1 MADENQ
7 PAGGENRP
15 TKHRLT
21 WIRALEWAAFCMG
34 ALILIVVVLAVE
46 AAHSPRLHKY
56 LVTFADRK
64 ASQSLGVL
72 VNIKDYSL
80 HFPDAPSL
88 SRIDVDVYGLAVHGA
103 QPHPDPPL
111 VQIQHVNAE
120 IGLSILA
127 RKWSLEN
134 IRIDAPIVHLFTGAN
149 GESNLPKFQGG
160 GESNFNLFNLG
171 IQHFVLDRGEVYYK
185 DKKIPIDADLSNLE
199 LRSHSNNGGNGF
211 AGTLSYR
218 NGHLQAGSLS
228 TIPHNLNARFEATRN
243 DLDLSE
249 AMLTS
254 GSSQFKVTATVKD
267 YAHPFV
273 QGRYQAL
280 LDGDQLQT
288 ILHNPSIP
296 AGRIEANGS
305 LGYKPIAGKPFLEQL
320 SVNGNLHS
328 RVLDLREANTLIR
341 LSSVAADYSLANG
354 NLSVKNM
361 RGRLLGGTLQAGLE
375 MRDLGGNS
383 RAELKADVRQ
393 LSLSELKQTAS
404 SASTARNLALSG
416 IVDATVRAAWGKE
429 LQRSLVARINA
440 NIHGGVSA
448 KAGTPAASGRALPVN
463 GVLHGTYMARD
474 NRLELASSYLR
485 MPQTSLTMNGA
496 IGKRSS
502 LALHFE
508 SKNLGELETVLIA
521 VRTPKA
527 GSAATPLELGGTA
540 SFEGRVTGTT
550 ASPHLTGH
558 LSAANLKLKGTEWHS
573 LQTNITAD
581 PSSVSLQNAELKPA
595 AQGQIHLN
603 ASVRLKKWKFDNSSR
618 AQVDLRASQISIA
631 DISRLVSLPAEV
643 TGTLAANVHFD
654 GTELNPAGKGTI
666 SLTHA
671 QVHQQPVRSAMAS
684 FTTQGGDIHAKMTID
699 LGAGT
704 IESVA
709 TIQPKEKSYT
719 AQINSSGLDLG
730 KLQLLQENQIDVTGK
745 VLLSGSGKGT
755 FQNPQFTASA
765 NIPKLGIQKVA
776 ITGIALKMDVA
787 NHVANA
793 TLAAREA
800 NAPIQARAT
809 LHMTGDY
816 AIQASLDTQPLALKP
831 FFAIYAPDEADKLSG
846 ETEVHAT
853 VDGPLKRKELL
864 NAQITIP
871 SLKLGYG
878 NAVEVA
884 AQVPI
889 RIGYKNQVLTIER
902 TALRG
907 TDIDLELQGAIP
919 MRGHGTPS
927 LLVKGTINLKIA
939 QLVDPEI
946 RSSGELRLNINGLG
960 SGGGGAKG
968 KIELV
973 NANLVNGNWPVGLE
987 RGNAELTLT
996 KDRLNIDHLSAS
1008 VGGGQL
1014 TASGGVV
1021 YRPNLELD
1029 LGMTAK
1035 GVRMLYPQGV
1045 REEVDADVRL
1055 TGKTDSA
1062 RLGGRVR
1069 IVDLAFTPDFDF
1081 MNLISQFGGVSAP
1094 PSQGFAQNLNLNLA
1108 VNSTNNIDLTSR
1120 TLSIGGTANLE
1131 VRGTAAQP
1139 VILGRID
1146 LSNGDVIFNGT
1157 RFLISGGTVEFANPS
1172 ETQPVVNLALNTT
1185 IQQYNINM
1193 RFRGPVDH
1201 LRTNFSSDPALPE
1214 ADIISL
1220 LAFGKTTEANSA
1232 NPATPANQAAMSMV
1246 ASQVSS
1252 QVTSRISRVAGI
1264 SQLSINP
1271 VLAGG
1276 SNQGPA
1282 GAVITI
1288 QQRVTGNLFV
1298 TFSTNVTSTQYQ
1310 TIMGQYRFSPRT
1322 AISATRDQNGGF
1334 GVDVTLEK
1342 TW

>member
-15 TKHRLT
+15 TTNRRP
-21 WIRALEWAAFCMG
+21 WIRALEWAGFCVG

-46 AAHSPRLHKY
+46 AVHSPRLHKY
-56 LVTFADRK
+56 LVSFAERK
-64 ASQSLGVL
+64 ASQSLGVP
-72 VNIKDYSL
+72 VDIKDYSL
-80 HFPDAPSL
+80 HFPNAPGL
-88 SRIDVDVYGLAVHGA
+88 SRIDLDVYGLTVHGA
-103 QPHPDPPL
+103 LPYPDPPL
-111 VQIQHVNAE
+111 VQIQHVNAK
-120 IGLSILA
+120 IGLSILE
-127 RKWSLEN
+127 RKWSLDD
-134 IRIDAPIVHLFTGAN
+134 IRVDVPIVHLFEGAN
-149 GESNLPKFQGG
+149 GESNLPKAGG
-160 GESNFNLFNLG
+160 GGGGNFNLFNLG

-185 DKKIPIDADLSNLE
+185 DKKIPIDADLSNLQ
-199 LRSHSNNGGNGF
+199 LRAHSSSGRSGF

-218 NGHLQAGSLS
+218 DGHLQAGSLR
-228 TIPHNLNARFEATRN
+228 TIPHNLNAEFEATPN
-243 DLDLSE
+243 EFDLSD
-249 AMLTS
+249 ARLTS
-254 GSSQFKVTATVKD
+254 GPSQFKVTATVKD
-267 YAHPFV
+267 YAHPIV
-273 QGRYQAL
+273 KGRYQAL
-280 LDGDQLQT
+280 LDGSQLQT
-288 ILHNPSIP
+288 ILRNASIP
-296 AGRIEANGS
+296 AGRIEASGS
-305 LGYKPIAGKPFLEQL
+305 LGYQAIAGRPFLQQL
-320 SVNGNLHS
+320 SVRGNLQS
-328 RVLDLREANTLIR
+328 RVLDLKEANTLIR
-341 LSSVAADYSLANG
+341 LSSVAADYSLTNG
-354 NLSVKNM
+354 NLSVKNL

-375 MRDLGGNS
+375 MSDLGGNS
-383 RAELKADVRQ
+383 HSELQADVRR
-393 LSLSELKQTAS
+393 LSLSALRQTAGS
-404 SASTARNLALSG
+404 GDTAGNLALNG

-440 NIHGGVSA
+440 SIHGGMSA
-448 KAGTPAASGRALPVN
+448 KAGTAAGRALPVN

-474 NRLELASSYLR
+474 NRLEVAGSYLR

-496 IGKRSS
+496 LGKRSS
-502 LALHFE
+502 LALHFQ
-508 SKNLGELETVLIA
+508 SKNLGELETVLNA
-521 VRTPKA
+521 LRTPKA
-527 GSAATPLELGGTA
+527 GSAATPLGLGGTA
-540 SFEGRVTGTT
+540 SFEGRVTGNT

-558 LSAANLKLKGTEWHS
+558 LSAANLRVKGTEWHS
-573 LQTNITAD
+573 LQTDVQAD
-581 PSSVSLQNAELKPA
+581 PSSVSLQNTELKPA

-603 ASVRLKKWKFDNSSR
+603 ASVSLTKWIFDKSSH
-618 AQVDLRASQISIA
+618 AQVDLRAAQISIA
-631 DISRLVSLPAEV
+631 DISRLVSLPTGI

-654 GTELNPAGKGTI
+654 GTELNPGGKGTI

-671 QVHQQPVRSAMAS
+671 QIHQQPLRSATAS
-684 FTTQGGDIHAKMTID
+684 FTAESGDIRAKMTIELD
-699 LGAGT
+699 AGT

-709 TIQPKEKSYT
+709 TIQPREKSYT
-719 AQINSSGLDLG
+719 AQINTNGLDLS
-730 KLQLLQENQIDVTGK
+730 KLQLLQERNINVTGT
-745 VLLSGSGKGT
+745 VLLTGSGKGT

-765 NIPKLGIQKVA
+765 NIPKLGIHDVA
-776 ITGIALKMDVA
+776 ISGVALKIDVA

-793 TLAAREA
+793 TLAAHEEKA
-800 NAPIQARAT
+800 SIQAQAT

-816 AIQASLDTQPLALKP
+816 PIQASLDTQPVALKP
-831 FFAIYAPDEADKLSG
+831 FFVIYAPDEADNLSG
-846 ETEVHAT
+846 EAEVHAK
-853 VDGPLKRKELL
+853 VEGPLKRKELL

-878 NAVEVA
+878 NAVEVE
-884 AQVPI
+884 AQAPI
-889 RIGYKNQVLTIER
+889 HIGYRNQVLTMER
-902 TALRG
+902 TTLRG
-907 TDIDLELQGAIP
+907 TDIDLDLQGAIP
-919 MRGHGTPS
+919 IRGHGTPS

-939 QLVDPEI
+939 QLLDPEI
-946 RSSGELRLNINGLG
+946 KSSGELRLNINGLG
-960 SGGGGAKG
+960 SGGGGAEG

-996 KDRLNIDHLSAS
+996 KDHLNIDRLTAS

-1014 TASGGVV
+1014 TASGGLA
-1021 YRPNLELD
+1021 YRPNLQFD
-1029 LGMTAK
+1029 LGMSAK

-1055 TGKTDSA
+1055 TGKTDGA

-1131 VRGTAAQP
+1131 VRGTAARP

-1146 LSNGDVIFNGT
+1146 LSSGDVIFNGT
-1157 RFLISGGTVEFANPS
+1157 RFLIGGGTVEFANPS
-1172 ETQPVVNLALNTT
+1172 ETQPVVNLALDTT

-1232 NPATPANQAAMSMV
+1232 NPTTPANQAAMSMV

-1252 QVTSRISRVAGI
+1252 QVTSRVSRIAGI

-1298 TFSTNVTSTQYQ
+1298 TFSTNVTSTEYQ

-1334 GVDVTLEK
+1334 GVDLTLKK